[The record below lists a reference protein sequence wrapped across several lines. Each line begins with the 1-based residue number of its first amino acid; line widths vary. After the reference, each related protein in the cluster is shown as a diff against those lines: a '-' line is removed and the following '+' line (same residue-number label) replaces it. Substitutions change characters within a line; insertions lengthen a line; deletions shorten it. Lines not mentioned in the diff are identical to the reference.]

1 MTRGA
6 IEYRLR
12 PDGPWR
18 QILPGV
24 YLTVTGLPSQ
34 EQREAAALLYAGP
47 QSVITGAVAVR
58 RHNLRALAEHLD
70 VLVPADNH
78 RKSTGYVQI
87 QRTTRMP
94 GLLYT
99 SGPLRFTAPV
109 RAVADAARGMTRFS
123 DVQALVCEAIQRGRC
138 GLDELVAEL
147 KQGPSGGARWYRM
160 ALAEV
165 SEGIRSA
172 AEAQLKHLIDRSDL
186 DRPVY
191 NADLYTL
198 DGLFLGRPDA
208 WFARAGVAGEVDSRQ
223 YHLRASGL
231 RGDHPAPQPDG
242 SGRDPRA
249 ALAAQ
254 HDQDRAEPGHRR
266 PACRHR
272 GRQQMP
278 PASHQ
283 GHPAPRLTAARRPRS
298 SARPDRY
305 QRGQAQPRVDAH
317 PVNHWL
323 RWADRPERRRTAGRS
338 PSSAAPAACSPP
350 WRRRRGTAEPRW

>member
-1 MTRGA
+1 MPTLSGYDRGQLARIARGQYDVVTRSQALECSMTRGT

-24 YLTVTGLPSQ
+24 YLTVTGSPSQ
-34 EQREAAALLYAGP
+34 QQRETAALLYAGP

-58 RHNLRALAEHLD
+58 RHNLRCAGLNMLD
-70 VLVPADNH
+70 VLVPGDSR

-87 QRTTRMP
+87 QRTTRIP
-94 GLLYT
+94 KLLYT

-138 GLDELVAEL
+138 GLEDLVIELNE
-147 KQGPSGGARWYRM
+147 GPSKGARWYRM

-172 AEAQLKHLIDRSDL
+172 AEADLKRLIDRSDL
-186 DRPVY
+186 DRPMY

-208 WFARAGVAGEVDSRQ
+208 WFARAGVAGQVDSRE
-223 YHLRASGL
+223 YHLGAKDYEATTL
-231 RGDHPAPQPDG
+231 RHN
-242 SGRDPRA
+242 RMEA
-249 ALAAQ
+249 AGIHVL
-254 HDQDRAEPGHRR
+254 HWLPSTIKAEPARVIADLRNAIAAGNK
-266 PACRHR
+266 C
-272 GRQQMP
+272 P
-278 PASHQ
+278 P
-283 GHPAPRLTAARRPRS
+283 L
-298 SARPDRY
+298 
-305 QRGQAQPRVDAH
+305 
-317 PVNHWL
+317 PVK
-323 RWADRPERRRTAGRS
+323 AI
-338 PSSAAPAACSPP
+338 PP
-350 WRRRRGTAEPRW
+350 HA